1 MLATADHVPQANR
14 VFGEYTRML
23 QMRHE
28 LLVKGHSIFIEELD
42 LGRRQVNMVMEYCEG
57 GDLAGFLAR
66 QMMRSG
72 TPPSEDDVTG
82 KLTMVRTPVE
92 SILDAL

>member
-1 MLATADHVPQANR
+1 MLVTADHAPQANR

-57 GDLAGFLAR
+57 GDLAGYLAR
-66 QMMRSG
+66 QMRSG
-72 TPPSEDDVTG
+72 SPPSEDDVTS
-82 KLTMVRTPVE
+82 KLTMVRAHSTRIHP
-92 SILDAL
+92 

>member
-1 MLATADHVPQANR
+1 MLVTADHVPQANR

-57 GDLAGFLAR
+57 GDLAGYLAR
-66 QMMRSG
+66 QMRSG

-82 KLTMVRTPVE
+82 KLTMVRTPLE
-92 SILDAL
+92 STHDAL